1 MKIARDV
8 TALTGKTPLVYLNR
22 ITEGCHAAIAAKL
35 EFLNPGGSVKDRI
48 GLSMIESAERE
59 GLINK
64 NTVILEATSG
74 NTGIALAM
82 VCAAKGYRCTIVM
95 PETMSLEKR
104 KLLQALGAELLLT
117 PKEQGVEGAVRKAEE
132 LALQDKSYFLTRQ
145 FSSRANPAAHYE
157 TTAREIWDDTGGE
170 IDYLVAGVGTGGTIT
185 GIAEYIKKKKPQ
197 FRAIAVEPAESP
209 VLSGGAPAPH
219 CIQGIGDG
227 FIPKVLETA
236 LLDEIIQ
243 VPEAKALE
251 TSRRIMKQE
260 GLLAGI
266 SSGAACWAAYRLQA
280 ARKTKAVS
288 LSRFFLMAPSAT
300 LPPGCSLRLIYSQN
314 A

>member
-22 ITEGCHAAIAAKL
+22 ITESCHAAIAAKL

-59 GLINK
+59 GLVNK

-145 FSSRANPAAHYE
+145 FSSQANPAAHYE
-157 TTAREIWDDTGGE
+157 TTAMEIWNDTGGE

-185 GIAEYIKKKKPQ
+185 GIAEFIKKG
-197 FRAIAVEPAESP
+197 SP
-209 VLSGGAPAPH
+209 
-219 CIQGIGDG
+219 
-227 FIPKVLETA
+227 
-236 LLDEIIQ
+236 
-243 VPEAKALE
+243 
-251 TSRRIMKQE
+251 
-260 GLLAGI
+260 
-266 SSGAACWAAYRLQA
+266 SSG
-280 ARKTKAVS
+280 
-288 LSRFFLMAPSAT
+288 P
-300 LPPGCSLRLIYSQN
+300 
-314 A
+314 